1 LRIKAARKRAQ
12 GAGGH
17 NMDADQLIALW
28 EEHLKYEFAARDTE
42 ATLATMVDDA
52 YVNHIPVLT
61 GGVGKDELREFYAK
75 HFISRMPPDTTIN
88 PISRTVGADR
98 VVDEMIFSFTHTVA
112 MDWMLPGIA
121 PTGRR
126 VEVPLVAIVQFRAG
140 RLAHEHIYWDQA
152 SVLVQIG
159 LLDPAGLPIA
169 GSESARKAL
178 DPNLPSNELMTR
190 RSA

>member
-1 LRIKAARKRAQ
+1 
-12 GAGGH
+12 
-17 NMDADQLIALW
+17 MDADRLIALW
-28 EEHLKYEFAARDTE
+28 EEHLRYEFATRDTE

-61 GGVGKDELREFYAK
+61 GGVGKEELREFYAK
-75 HFISRMPPDTTIN
+75 HFISRMPPDTTIK
-88 PISRTVGADR
+88 PISRTVGEDR
-98 VVDEMIFSFTHTVA
+98 VVDEMIFSFTHTIM

-140 RLAHEHIYWDQA
+140 QLAHEHIYWDQA

-159 LLDPAGLPIA
+159 LLDPAALPIA
-169 GSESARKAL
+169 GIESARKAL
-178 DPNLPSNELMTR
+178 DPKLPSNELMAR